1 MPETNR
7 AFSWPPWPRRAC
19 ARPSRACAPQRR
31 GGGLSA
37 LIAGVAA
44 VASFAL
50 AGCTPKIGA
59 SCSLSTD
66 CSPSGDR
73 VCDTSQP
80 RGYCTVLNCTNDSCP
95 DKAVCVSFQSSVPGC
110 SYNDYQAPAR
120 TGVAFCME
128 HCKENSDC
136 RTGDGYICA
145 DPEGS
150 PWHASILD
158 NNVSQGVC
166 IIGPGLLDAAMP
178 DPGSQFCTV
187 GPLDA
192 GMADGAADAEVD
204 ASDAGPDSA
213 VPGEPDGGMEA
224 GNDAEADATLD
235 APEDTSAADAPGG
248 G

>member
-1 MPETNR
+1 MPETTR
-7 AFSWPPWPRRAC
+7 AYS
-19 ARPSRACAPQRR
+19 S
-31 GGGLSA
+31 GGLAA
-37 LIAGVAA
+37 LVVGVAA
-44 VASFAL
+44 LASFAL

-145 DPEGS
+145 DPEGP
-150 PWHASILD
+150 PWNASILD

-166 IIGPGLLDAAMP
+166 IVGPGLLDAAMP
-178 DPGSQFCTV
+178 NFGSAFCTV
-187 GPLDA
+187 GLLDA
-192 GMADGAADAEVD
+192 GADGATDAEVD
-204 ASDAGPDSA
+204 ASDAGPDGA
-213 VPGEPDGGMEA
+213 VPGEPDGGIEA
-224 GNDAEADATLD
+224 GNDAEIDATLD